1 MIRKMT
7 LVALSAACMAMVAA
21 PASAQ
26 MMPEMATTEDVTF
39 TATVV
44 DTSCRLV
51 YGMTGEMH
59 RECSQVCAD
68 RGIPLALLSSDGTYY
83 IPVSAAMPG
92 ESATAMLRPHAEHQ
106 VTVRGKRINRAGV
119 NSIIIESITM

>member
-1 MIRKMT
+1 MIRRIAYGALAVT
-7 LVALSAACMAMVAA
+7 CLAVAAA

-26 MMPEMATTEDVTF
+26 APQMAPAQDVVL

-51 YGMTGEMH
+51 YGLTGEMH

-68 RGIPLALLSSDGTYY
+68 RGITLALLASDGTLY
-83 IPVSAAMPG
+83 IPVSQAMPG
-92 ESATAMLRPHAEHQ
+92 ESANAMLRPHAEHQ
-106 VTVRGKRINRAGV
+106 VTVRGKRIERGGV
-119 NSIIIESITM
+119 NSIIIESVSM